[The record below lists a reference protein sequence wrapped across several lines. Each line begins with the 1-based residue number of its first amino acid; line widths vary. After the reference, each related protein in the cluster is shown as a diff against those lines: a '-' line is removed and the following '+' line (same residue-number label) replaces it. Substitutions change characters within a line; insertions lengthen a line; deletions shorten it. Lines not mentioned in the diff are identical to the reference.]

1 MTTLNR
7 GTRRRLERNGV
18 VLKELE
24 SIIEERTR
32 DAIDYTVKQY
42 SAVVALC
49 LKDKLGFGKQR
60 AQRFMKDVDTMF
72 GDVLAGYLTMD
83 DVIETV
89 EKELDITF

>member
-1 MTTLNR
+1 MRTLNR

-18 VLKELE
+18 VMKELE

-32 DAIDYTVKQY
+32 NAIDYTVRQY
-42 SAVVALC
+42 SAVLALC
-49 LKDKLGFGKQR
+49 LKDKLGFGKKR

-72 GDVLAGYLTMD
+72 GDIIAGYLTLD

-89 EKELDITF
+89 EKELDITI

>member
-18 VLKELE
+18 VMKELE

-32 DAIDYTVKQY
+32 NAIDYTVRQY
-42 SAVVALC
+42 SAVLALC

-72 GDVLAGYLTMD
+72 ADISAGRLTLD

-89 EKELDITF
+89 EKELDITV

>member
-7 GTRRRLERNGV
+7 AQRRRIAKGQTNV
-18 VLKELE
+18 DELQE
-24 SIIEERTR
+24 IMKDRVM
-32 DAIDYTVKQY
+32 DAIGHTVRQY

-49 LKDKLGFGKQR
+49 LKDELGFGKTR

-72 GDVLAGYLTMD
+72 ADISAGRLTLD

-89 EKELDITF
+89 EKELDITI